1 MKKLFLTLFFA
12 FSVSAPSFAL
22 VEEYFNSFYCNY
34 LYSLQVD
41 LSDREILDFLYN
53 VSNQKVVEF
62 EKYLNSASCGAEKT
76 EAIRLIDEEYRDFL
90 ENINFE
96 LNYVCHIPLCKRKL
110 KKIKQTHKKFMC
122 LLEKSYLK

>member
-1 MKKLFLTLFFA
+1 MKKFFLILILVFLAT
-12 FSVSAPSFAL
+12 SPSFAL

-41 LSDREILDFLYN
+41 LSDREILDFLYS

-76 EAIRLIDEEYRDFL
+76 EIIRLIDEEYRDFL

-96 LNYVCHIPLCKRKL
+96 LNYVCYKPLCKRKL